1 MGTHKTRSAG
11 DQVAHFF
18 LLFVTTDINCFSGLL
33 SSVYREGA
41 EGAELE
47 TLEFRNSNCDIWLF
61 RVFCEEVFTAEAQ
74 SSQRSENFKLE
85 LFTPR
90 PRRLSLKNCG

>member
-1 MGTHKTRSAG
+1 MA
-11 DQVAHFF
+11 
-18 LLFVTTDINCFSGLL
+18 
-33 SSVYREGA
+33 YREGA

-47 TLEFRNSNCDIWLF
+47 TLEFRNSNYDIWLF

-74 SSQRSENFKLE
+74 RSQRSENFKLE

-90 PRRLSLKNCG
+90 PRRLRGAISESYFTESLKIPKFYL